1 MTPMHGGMAE
11 RQPPVPIRPDSNA
24 PIPFVSHD
32 APIDLTNCDREPIH
46 IPGAIQP
53 YGVLLALDVEH
64 LTVVQA
70 SESTHAHLGLH
81 AQDVIGRTL
90 THSLGADASEQVR
103 QMLASGRD
111 AAFGELRVSS
121 AAARQA
127 RFDATTHRVG
137 ALVVLEL
144 EPASPDERLPPEQIS
159 AAMRSTVRRLEVA
172 ESVTEVAQAV
182 ASEMRE
188 VTGFDRVWVYRFHPD
203 WHGEIIG
210 ESKRD
215 DIETWLGMHYP
226 ASDIPAQARALFLR
240 NWVRVIPDLSFA
252 PSPLI
257 PSDNPHDGLPLD
269 LGGSLLRSVSPI
281 HVQFLQNMGVKASL
295 VVSLIHRGALW
306 GLISGHH
313 YSGPKR
319 VSYSVRSLCEFLAQA
334 LSLQIG
340 TSDRLEQRDYEL
352 YVRASQS
359 QLLER
364 LADDVPMEHSL
375 ATNGDLLMRV
385 VGADGAAIVR
395 HGETT
400 MIGATPPRDEIAAI
414 ASWFRSRTDDELV
427 TEQLSAVFPD
437 AGHMRK
443 EASGLL
449 AMPLSRDRRDLL
461 FWFRTEQRQT
471 VRWAGDPRKPV
482 TVAADGSR
490 RLHPRGSF
498 ELWEEEARG
507 TTAPWR
513 RIEVEAARDIRRA
526 LLDVFIRK
534 AEEVTRLNEELLA
547 SNEQLAETAAKLEEK
562 SDELLRQ
569 RAIRE
574 DLLARERASR
584 EEAER
589 ANKAKADFL
598 AVMSHELRTPL
609 NAIGGYAQL
618 MSLGV
623 RGRITG
629 EQEMDL
635 ERIQVN
641 QRHLLGLINSILNFT
656 KLGAG
661 QVQFRTTAVS
671 LERLLDG
678 LDALVGP
685 QMRAKSLAF
694 TIGPVDASL
703 QVLVDAEK
711 FRQILLNLLT
721 NALKFTAQ
729 GGRVDISSRRDGAH
743 ARVVVRDT
751 GRGIAVEDLMSVFDP
766 FVQVDRHVTPES
778 EQGVGLGLSISR
790 ELARVMKG
798 DLTLTSKPGV
808 GSSFTVTLPLAL

>member
-1 MTPMHGGMAE
+1 MAE
-11 RQPPVPIRPDSNA
+11 RQQPVTLQTDANA
-24 PIPFVSHD
+24 PIPFVSPN

-53 YGVLLALDVEH
+53 YGVLLAFDVEN
-64 LTVVQA
+64 LTVVHA
-70 SESTHAHLGLH
+70 SESTHAHLGLSAH
-81 AQDVIGRTL
+81 DMIGRTL
-90 THSLGADASEQVR
+90 EQSLGAHASEQVR
-103 QMLASGRD
+103 RLLASGG
-111 AAFGELRVSS
+111 ASAFGELMMGP
-121 AAARQA
+121 AGGRQPT
-127 RFDATTHRVG
+127 FDATLHRVG
-137 ALVVLEL
+137 AVAVLEL
-144 EPASPDERLPPEQIS
+144 EPASLEERLQPDQIS
-159 AAMRSTVRRLEVA
+159 AAMRCTVRRLEVA
-172 ESVTEVAQAV
+172 ESLAGVAQAV
-182 ASEMRE
+182 ASEMRD

-215 DIETWLGMHYP
+215 GIETWLGMHYP

-240 NWVRVIPDLSFA
+240 NWVRVIPDLAFT
-252 PSPLI
+252 PSPLV
-257 PSDNPHDGLPLD
+257 PRDNPHDGRPLD

-281 HVQFLQNMGVKASL
+281 HVRYLQNMGVTASL
-295 VVSLIHRGALW
+295 VISLIHRGTLW

-340 TSDRLEQRDYEL
+340 TSDRLERREYEL
-352 YVRASQS
+352 YVRATQS

-364 LADDVPMEHSL
+364 LADDVPMEQSL
-375 ATNGDLLMRV
+375 VTNGDLLLRA
-385 VGADGAAIVR
+385 VGADGAALVR
-395 HGETT
+395 NGETT

-414 ASWFRSRTDDELV
+414 AAWFRGRADDALV
-427 TEQLSAVFPD
+427 SEQLSAVFPD
-437 AGHMRK
+437 ASHMCK

-482 TVAADGSR
+482 TVASDGSL

-513 RIEVEAARDIRRA
+513 GIEVEAARDIRRA

-534 AEEVTRLNEELLA
+534 AEEVARLNEELLA
-547 SNEQLAETAAKLEEK
+547 SNEQLAVTAAQLEAQAG
-562 SDELLRQ
+562 ELFRQ
-569 RAIRE
+569 HAIRE
-574 DLLARERASR
+574 DLLERERGSR
-584 EEAER
+584 EEAQL

-618 MSLGV
+618 ISLGV
-623 RGRITG
+623 RGSITG

-641 QRHLLGLINSILNFT
+641 QRHLLGLINSILNFA
-656 KLGAG
+656 KLEAG
-661 QVQFRTTAVS
+661 QVQLRTIAVS
-671 LERLLDG
+671 LQRLLDG
-678 LDALVGP
+678 LDALVAP

-694 TIGPVDASL
+694 TIGPVDAGL
-703 QVLVDAEK
+703 QVLVDEEK

-721 NALKFTAQ
+721 NALKFTAN
-729 GGRVDISSRRDGAH
+729 GGRVDISSRRDGAD

-751 GRGIAVEDLMSVFDP
+751 GRGIAAADLVSVFDP

-778 EQGVGLGLSISR
+778 EQGVGLGLAISR
-790 ELARVMKG
+790 ELARGMKG
-798 DLTLTSKPGV
+798 DLTAESEPGV
-808 GSSFTVTLPLAL
+808 GSSFTVTLPLAP

>member
-1 MTPMHGGMAE
+1 MAE
-11 RQPPVPIRPDSNA
+11 RHPHVPLPPDRNA
-24 PIPFVSHD
+24 PIPFVSAD

-53 YGVLLALDVEH
+53 YGVLLAFDLEN
-64 LTVVQA
+64 LTVLQA
-70 SESTHAHLGLH
+70 SESTQAHLGLPAH
-81 AQDVIGRTL
+81 DVIGHTL
-90 THSLGADASEQVR
+90 AQSLGDRASEQVR
-103 QMLASGRD
+103 RLLASGRD
-111 AAFGELRVSS
+111 AAFGELLVG
-121 AAARQA
+121 AAAGRQA
-127 RFDATTHRVG
+127 TFDAALHRVG
-137 ALVVLEL
+137 AVAVLEL
-144 EPASPDERLPPEQIS
+144 EPASPGERLQPDQIS

-172 ESVTEVAQAV
+172 ESVTGVAQAV

-215 DIETWLGMHYP
+215 GIESWLGMHYP

-240 NWVRVIPDLSFA
+240 NWVRVIPDLAFT
-252 PSPLI
+252 PSPLV
-257 PSDNPHDGLPLD
+257 PRDNPHDGQPLD

-281 HVQFLQNMGVKASL
+281 HVQYLQNMGVTASL
-295 VVSLIHRGALW
+295 VISLIHRGTLW

-313 YSGPKR
+313 YSGPKH

-340 TSDRLEQRDYEL
+340 TSDRLEQREYEL
-352 YVRASQS
+352 QVRTAQS
-359 QLLER
+359 QLIER
-364 LADDVPMEHSL
+364 LADDVPMEQSL
-375 ATNGDLLMRV
+375 ATNGDLLLRA
-385 VGADGAAIVR
+385 VGADGAALVR

-400 MIGATPPRDEIAAI
+400 IIGATPPRDEIAVL
-414 ASWFRSRTDDELV
+414 ASWFRNRTDDALV
-427 TEQLSAVFPD
+427 TAQLSAVLP
-437 AGHMRK
+437 AAEQMCK
-443 EASGLL
+443 EGSGLL

-482 TVAADGSR
+482 TVAPDGSL

-498 ELWEEEARG
+498 DLWEEEARG

-513 RIEVEAARDIRRA
+513 SVEVEAARDIRRA

-534 AEEVTRLNEELLA
+534 AEEVARLNEELLA
-547 SNEQLAETAAKLEEK
+547 ANQQLAETAAELEAQA
-562 SDELLRQ
+562 DELLRQ

-574 DLLARERASR
+574 DLLQRERGSR
-584 EEAER
+584 ADAER

-623 RGRITG
+623 RGSITG
-629 EQEMDL
+629 EQEADL
-635 ERIQVN
+635 RRIQVN

-656 KLGAG
+656 RLEAG
-661 QVQFRTTAVS
+661 QVQFRTAAVS
-671 LERLLDG
+671 LAGLLHG

-685 QMRAKSLAF
+685 QLRAKSLAL
-694 TIGPVDASL
+694 TVGPVDAGL
-703 QVLVDAEK
+703 QVLVDEEK
-711 FRQILLNLLT
+711 FRQIMLNLLT
-721 NALKFTAQ
+721 NALKFTEN
-729 GGRVDISSRRDGAH
+729 GGRVDIDSRRNGSDAC
-743 ARVVVRDT
+743 VVVRDT
-751 GRGIAVEDLMSVFDP
+751 GRGIAAENLVAVFEP

-778 EQGVGLGLSISR
+778 EQGVGLGLAISR
-790 ELARVMKG
+790 ELARGMNG
-798 DLTLTSKPGV
+798 DLTVESELGV
-808 GSSFTVTLPLAL
+808 GSSFTVTVPLAP

>member
-1 MTPMHGGMAE
+1 MTEH
-11 RQPPVPIRPDSNA
+11 QQPVPLRPDKNA
-24 PIPFVSHD
+24 PIPFVSPD

-53 YGVLLALDVEH
+53 YGVLLAFDIES
-64 LTVVQA
+64 LTVLQA
-70 SESTHAHLGLH
+70 SESAYAHLGL
-81 AQDVIGRTL
+81 AARDMIGRTL
-90 THSLGADASEQVR
+90 AQSLGDDASEQVCR
-103 QMLASGRD
+103 LLASGRD
-111 AAFGELRVSS
+111 ATSGEVLVGS
-121 AAARQA
+121 AGSRQPT
-127 RFDATTHRVG
+127 FDATLHRVG
-137 ALVVLEL
+137 AVAVLEL
-144 EPASPDERLPPEQIS
+144 EPAALEERLQPDQIS
-159 AAMRSTVRRLEVA
+159 AAMRSTVRRMEVA
-172 ESVTEVAQAV
+172 ESLAGVAQAV
-182 ASEMRE
+182 ANEMRD

-226 ASDIPAQARALFLR
+226 ASDIPVQARALFLR
-240 NWVRVIPDLSFA
+240 NWVRVIPDLAFT
-252 PSPLI
+252 PSPLV
-257 PSDNPHDGLPLD
+257 PRDNPLDGQPLD

-281 HVQFLQNMGVKASL
+281 HVQYLQNMGVTASL
-295 VVSLIHRGALW
+295 VISLIHRGTLW

-340 TSDRLEQRDYEL
+340 TSDRLEQREYEL
-352 YVRASQS
+352 QVRATQS
-359 QLLER
+359 QLLAR
-364 LADDVPMEHSL
+364 LADDVPMEQSL
-375 ATNGDLLMRV
+375 ATNGDLLLRA

-400 MIGATPPRDEIAAI
+400 MIGATPPRDEIAVI
-414 ASWFRSRTDDELV
+414 ASWFRGRPDDALV
-427 TEQLSAVFPD
+427 TEHLSAVLPG
-437 AGHMRK
+437 AGQMSK

-482 TVAADGSR
+482 TVAADGSL

-513 RIEVEAARDIRRA
+513 SIEVEAARDIRRA

-534 AEEVTRLNEELLA
+534 AEEVARLNDELLV
-547 SNEQLAETAAKLEEK
+547 SNQQLAETAA
-562 SDELLRQ
+562 ELATQAAELFRQ

-574 DLLARERASR
+574 DLLERERGSR
-584 EEAER
+584 ADAER

-623 RGRITG
+623 RGNITG
-629 EQEMDL
+629 EQEADL
-635 ERIQVN
+635 RRIQVN

-656 KLGAG
+656 RLEAG
-661 QVQFRTTAVS
+661 QVQFRTAAVP
-671 LERLLDG
+671 LAALLDG

-685 QMRAKSLAF
+685 QIRAKSIVMTL
-694 TIGPVDASL
+694 GPVDDGL
-703 QVLVDAEK
+703 EVLVDEEK

-721 NALKFTAQ
+721 NALKFTPK
-729 GGRVDISSRRDGAH
+729 GGCVNIDSRRHGA
-743 ARVVVRDT
+743 AAYVVVRDT
-751 GRGIAVEDLMSVFDP
+751 GRGIAAENLVSVFEP

-778 EQGVGLGLSISR
+778 EQGVGLGLAISR
-790 ELARVMKG
+790 ELARGMKG
-798 DLTLTSKPGV
+798 DLTVESEPGV
-808 GSSFTVTLPLAL
+808 GSSFTVTVPLAL

>member
-1 MTPMHGGMAE
+1 MVEGHAPVAS
-11 RQPPVPIRPDSNA
+11 PPDDKL
-24 PIPFVSHD
+24 PIPFVSTD

-53 YGVLLALDVEH
+53 YGVLLAFDVET
-64 LTVVQA
+64 LAVLQA
-70 SESTHAHLGLH
+70 SESSLVHLGLPAH
-81 AQDVIGRTL
+81 NMIGRTL
-90 THSLGADASEQVR
+90 AESMGHTASEQVR
-103 QMLASGRD
+103 RLLASGRD
-111 AAFGELRVSS
+111 VAFGELLVDSS
-121 AAARQA
+121 GAPQPN
-127 RFDATTHRVG
+127 FDATLHRAG
-137 ALVVLEL
+137 AVAVLEL
-144 EPASPDERLPPEQIS
+144 EPASPGERLQPDQIG

-172 ESVTEVAQAV
+172 ESLTGVAQAV
-182 ASEMRE
+182 ASEMRD

-215 DIETWLGMHYP
+215 DIESWLGMHYP

-240 NWVRVIPDLSFA
+240 NWVRVIPDLKFT
-252 PSPLI
+252 PSPLV
-257 PSDNPHDGLPLD
+257 PRDNPHDGQPLD
-269 LGGSLLRSVSPI
+269 LSGSLLRSVSPI
-281 HVQFLQNMGVKASL
+281 HVQYLQNMGVTASL
-295 VVSLIHRGALW
+295 VISLIHRGTLW

-340 TSDRLEQRDYEL
+340 TSDRLEQREYEL
-352 YVRASQS
+352 HVRMTQS

-364 LADDVPMEHSL
+364 LADDVPMEESL
-375 ATNGDLLMRV
+375 ATNGALLLRA

-400 MIGATPPRDEIAAI
+400 IIGATPPSDEIAAI
-414 ASWFRSRTDDELV
+414 ATWFRGRTDDALV
-427 TEQLSAVFPD
+427 TEQLSAVLSA
-437 AGHMRK
+437 AGRMSR
-443 EASGLL
+443 EASGLV

-482 TVAADGSR
+482 TVAADGSL

-513 RIEVEAARDIRRA
+513 SIEVEAARDIRRA

-534 AEEVTRLNEELLA
+534 AEAVERLNEELLA
-547 SNEQLAETAAKLEEK
+547 ANEHLAETAVELEAQA
-562 SDELLRQ
+562 DELLRQ

-574 DLLARERASR
+574 DLLERERGSR
-584 EEAER
+584 AEAEK

-623 RGRITG
+623 RGSITG
-629 EQEMDL
+629 EQEADL
-635 ERIQVN
+635 RRIQVN
-641 QRHLLGLINSILNFT
+641 QRHLLCLINSILNFT
-656 KLGAG
+656 RLEAG
-661 QVQFRTTAVS
+661 QVQFRTAAVS
-671 LERLLDG
+671 LAGLLHG

-685 QMRAKSLAF
+685 QLRAKSL
-694 TIGPVDASL
+694 TLTVGPVDAGL
-703 QVLVDAEK
+703 QVLVDEEK
-711 FRQILLNLLT
+711 FRQIMLNLLT
-721 NALKFTAQ
+721 NALKFTEN
-729 GGRVDISSRRDGAH
+729 GGRVDIDSRRNGSDAC
-743 ARVVVRDT
+743 VVVRDT
-751 GRGIAVEDLMSVFDP
+751 GRGIAAENLVAVFEP

-778 EQGVGLGLSISR
+778 EQGVGLGLAISR
-790 ELARVMKG
+790 ELARGMNG
-798 DLTLTSKPGV
+798 DLTVESELGV
-808 GSSFTVTLPLAL
+808 GSSFTVTVPLAP

>member
-1 MTPMHGGMAE
+1 MVEGHAPVAS
-11 RQPPVPIRPDSNA
+11 PPDDKL
-24 PIPFVSHD
+24 PIPFVSTD

-53 YGVLLALDVEH
+53 YGVLLAFDVET
-64 LTVVQA
+64 LAVLQA
-70 SESTHAHLGLH
+70 SESSLVHLGLPAH
-81 AQDVIGRTL
+81 NMIGRTL
-90 THSLGADASEQVR
+90 AESMGHTASEQVR
-103 QMLASGRD
+103 RLLASGRD
-111 AAFGELRVSS
+111 VAFGELLVDSS
-121 AAARQA
+121 GAPQPN
-127 RFDATTHRVG
+127 FDATLHRAG
-137 ALVVLEL
+137 AVAVLEL
-144 EPASPDERLPPEQIS
+144 EPASPGERLQPDQIG

-172 ESVTEVAQAV
+172 ESLTGVAQAV
-182 ASEMRE
+182 ASEMRD

-215 DIETWLGMHYP
+215 DIESWLGMHYP

-240 NWVRVIPDLSFA
+240 NWVRVIPDLKFT
-252 PSPLI
+252 PSPLV
-257 PSDNPHDGLPLD
+257 PRDNPHDGQPLD
-269 LGGSLLRSVSPI
+269 LSGSLLRSVSPI
-281 HVQFLQNMGVKASL
+281 HVQYLQNMGVTASL
-295 VVSLIHRGALW
+295 VISLIHRGTLW

-340 TSDRLEQRDYEL
+340 TSDRLEQREYEL
-352 YVRASQS
+352 HVRMTQS

-364 LADDVPMEHSL
+364 LADDVPMEESL
-375 ATNGDLLMRV
+375 ATNGALLLRA

-400 MIGATPPRDEIAAI
+400 IIGATPPSDEIAAI
-414 ASWFRSRTDDELV
+414 ATWFRGRTDDALV
-427 TEQLSAVFPD
+427 TEQLSAVLSA
-437 AGHMRK
+437 AGRMSR
-443 EASGLL
+443 EASGLV

-482 TVAADGSR
+482 TVAADGSL

-513 RIEVEAARDIRRA
+513 SIEVEAARDIRRA

-534 AEEVTRLNEELLA
+534 AEAVERLNEELLA
-547 SNEQLAETAAKLEEK
+547 ANEHLAETAVELEAQA
-562 SDELLRQ
+562 DELLRQ

-574 DLLARERASR
+574 DLLERERGSR
-584 EEAER
+584 AEAEK

-623 RGRITG
+623 HGTVTG
-629 EQEMDL
+629 EQEADL
-635 ERIQVN
+635 ARIQVN

-656 KLGAG
+656 RLEAG
-661 QVQFRTTAVS
+661 QVQFRTLAVS
-671 LERLLDG
+671 LGGVLNG

-685 QMRAKSLAF
+685 QLRAKSLTM
-694 TIGPVDASL
+694 TIDRVDTGVE
-703 QVLVDAEK
+703 VLVDEEK
-711 FRQILLNLLT
+711 FRQILINLLT
-721 NALKFTAQ
+721 NALKFTAN
-729 GGRVDISSRRDGAH
+729 GGRVDVTSRRSATDAC
-743 ARVVVRDT
+743 VVVRDT
-751 GRGIAVEDLMSVFDP
+751 GRGIAAENLASVFEP
-766 FVQVDRHVTPES
+766 FVQVDRNVTPES
-778 EQGVGLGLSISR
+778 EQGVGLGLAISR
-790 ELARVMKG
+790 ELARGMKG
-798 DLTLTSKPGV
+798 DLTVESEPGV
-808 GSSFTVTLPLAL
+808 GSSFTVTVPLAL